1 MQHSQTLF
9 NDTTMATLHK
19 AIFYVCERE
28 NWWTILDSRTRDLR
42 ETNSPPEFVW
52 ILFIEHWNWTR
63 TMVRKF
69 LKIGKVWDLVLR
81 ETNQVKWLKS
91 STIGRK
97 YYSSLQNAIREHH
110 KSRNKRLNMD
120 TLALVLVGKGTL
132 WDLEAWQCSQNI
144 FVVGE

>member
-1 MQHSQTLF
+1 
-9 NDTTMATLHK
+9 
-19 AIFYVCERE
+19 
-28 NWWTILDSRTRDLR
+28 
-42 ETNSPPEFVW
+42 
-52 ILFIEHWNWTR
+52 
-63 TMVRKF
+63 MVRKF